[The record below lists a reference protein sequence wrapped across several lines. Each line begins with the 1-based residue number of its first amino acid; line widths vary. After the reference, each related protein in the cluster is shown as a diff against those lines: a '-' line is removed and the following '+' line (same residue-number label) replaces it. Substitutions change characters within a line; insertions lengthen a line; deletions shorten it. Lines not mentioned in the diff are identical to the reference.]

1 MRLARRHAPK
11 AVILAKGGLHDV
23 DHAVATLDDGADI
36 VTMGRGALANP
47 DLPKRLSSR
56 SAPKAFD
63 PAILGPIANIKEA
76 ELAL

>member
-11 AVILAKGGLHDV
+11 AVILANGGLHDV

-47 DLPKRLSSR
+47 DLPRRLSSR
-56 SAPKAFD
+56 SALNAFD